1 MHATDLFLRPAW
13 RIVMPAAL
21 AFSLGACAS
30 TPGAPA
36 DAASAP
42 ASPPATRPAP
52 ASPQAFAEV
61 VKGATREDGHL
72 PTWRRDDK
80 VWIELA
86 PARLGQP
93 FLLTINITGSVG
105 QRGLYASQM
114 GRSWLVEWRRMG
126 DRLQLIAL
134 NTAVRADGDAAL
146 SRAVREGYSDSL
158 LAALPL
164 ASAPHPQHQAVL
176 VDASFL
182 LGDIAGYGSAIESA
196 FRLSYTLDRANSQI
210 ERVRQS
216 ERLTA
221 VQVRQHH
228 TVPRLPV
235 LPPAA
240 NGPAAVA
247 RPSPPT
253 VLPDARSFFVD
264 LVYNFLALPEQ
275 PMRPR
280 AADPRLGHFTHAHT
294 DLTRDLPVQPRVH
307 HIARW
312 RLEKADPMAE
322 RSPPREPIVFWLD
335 RNIPERYR
343 EAVRA
348 GVLEWNL
355 AFERIGFVGAIE
367 ARQQPDD
374 ADWDNMDARHAS
386 IRWYVG
392 IDAASARGPHH
403 ADPRT
408 GEILDADIAIAD
420 LFARG
425 ARRFIVDT
433 PRGSTEERLAELTAA
448 WRGEGAPAAC
458 HYAREVA
465 AEAQFAWELLEA
477 RGDIVPDGP
486 QAEAFVQ
493 AVIKDVVMHEVGH
506 ALGLKHNF
514 KASTAVSFARLGDAA
529 YTAARGTSGSV
540 MDYNAYNIAPAGQPQ
555 GAIVN
560 TTLGPYDYW
569 AIEYAYRPFASDEEV
584 QGLARIAARSGEP
597 ALAYAD
603 DFDAGGLGGIESF
616 DPLANRFDLGDD
628 PLTYYERRLVL
639 SQELWQRVQ
648 AREPQAGEDPLRA
661 RRAMLSGFG
670 PLRTSADLAAKYVGG
685 MVQVR
690 DLPGPRARPTYTPV
704 AAAEQRRALTFLTR
718 HLFSEDNFRFRPEF
732 LRSLPTDYLD
742 RNVAGP
748 VSVPELVRSV
758 QATVLDRLLSA
769 GTATRVLEMPLYA
782 SAGEP
787 VMGLDEVYRRLQAAV
802 WSELRRGGEIA
813 PLRRQLQR
821 EHLQRLSALLTR
833 GSGAL
838 PADALSLQGL
848 LARELLAELD
858 HALRRPGGSVT
869 TRAHLEDSRALLARS
884 LDASFLR
891 QP

>member
-1 MHATDLFLRPAW
+1 MHANVSPA
-13 RIVMPAAL
+13 RRAVMVAVLAL
-21 AFSLGACAS
+21 AACAG
-30 TPGAPA
+30 TGPKPPAEAPA
-36 DAASAP
+36 PVSAASAAPAVRP
-42 ASPPATRPAP
+42 ASGA
-52 ASPQAFAEV
+52 PQAFAEV
-61 VKGATREDGHL
+61 TKGATREDGHL
-72 PTWRRDDK
+72 PVWRREDK
-80 VWIELA
+80 VWFELA
-86 PARLGQP
+86 PARLGRP
-93 FLLTINITGSVG
+93 FLLSINVAGSVG

-114 GRSWLVEWRRMG
+114 GRNWLVEWRRTG
-126 DRLQLIAL
+126 DRIQLVAL
-134 NTAVRADGDAAL
+134 NTAVRAQGDAAL
-146 SRAVREGYSDSL
+146 SRAVREGYSESL
-158 LAALPL
+158 LVALPP
-164 ASAPHPQHQAVL
+164 ASAPHPEHQAVL
-176 VDASFL
+176 VDAGFL

-210 ERVRQS
+210 EHVHQS
-216 ERLTA
+216 DRLTA
-221 VQVRQHH
+221 VRVRQHH
-228 TVPRLPV
+228 MVPRIPV
-235 LPPAA
+235 LPAAAGAAPAA
-240 NGPAAVA
+240 RPA
-247 RPSPPT
+247 PPT

-264 LVYNFLALPEQ
+264 LVYNFLALPPE

-312 RLEKADPMAE
+312 RLEKADPQAE

-343 EAVRA
+343 QAVRE
-348 GVLEWNL
+348 GVLEWNR

-374 ADWDNMDARHAS
+374 ADWDTLDARHAS
-386 IRWYVG
+386 IRWFVG

-433 PRGSTEERLAELTAA
+433 PRAGSEERLAELTAA
-448 WRGEGAPAAC
+448 WRGEAAPGAC

-477 RGDIVPDGP
+477 RGDIAPDGP
-486 QAEAFVQ
+486 KAEAFVQ

-514 KASTAVSFARLGDAA
+514 KASTTVSFARLGDAA
-529 YTAARGTSGSV
+529 YTAARGISGSV
-540 MDYNAYNIAPAGQPQ
+540 MDYNAYNLAPAGQPQ

-569 AIEYAYRPFASDEEV
+569 AIEYAYRPFAPDEEA
-584 QGLARIAARSGEP
+584 QGLVRIASRSREP

-603 DFDAGGLGGIESF
+603 DFDAGGMGGFESF

-639 SQELWQRVQ
+639 SQELWQRLQ
-648 AREPQAGEDPLRA
+648 TREPQAGEDPLRS

-670 PLRTSADLAAKYVGG
+670 PLRIAADLAAKYVGG
-685 MVQVR
+685 LVQVR
-690 DLPGPRARPTYTPV
+690 DLPGPQARPIYTPV
-704 AAAEQRRALTFLTR
+704 AAAQQRRALTFLTR
-718 HLFSEDNFRFRPEF
+718 HLFSQDNFRFRPEF

-742 RNVAGP
+742 RHVAGP
-748 VSVPELVRSV
+748 VSVPELVRGV
-758 QATVLDRLLSA
+758 QSTVLDRLLSP
-769 GTATRVLEMPLYA
+769 GTAARVLEAPLYA
-782 SAGEP
+782 KAGER
-787 VMGLDEVYRRLQAAV
+787 VLGLDEVYRGLQEAV
-802 WSELRRGGEIA
+802 WSELRTGSEIA

-821 EHLQRLSALLTR
+821 EHLQRLSGLLTR
-833 GSGAL
+833 GPGAL
-838 PADALSLQGL
+838 PADALSLQRL
-848 LARELLAELD
+848 LARQLLADLD
-858 HALRRPGGSVT
+858 QAVRRPGRSVT
-869 TRAHLEDSRALLARS
+869 TQAHLEDSRALLARS

>member
-1 MHATDLFLRPAW
+1 MRANIFLVRPAW
-13 RIVMPAAL
+13 RAVVPVLWAL
-21 AFSLGACAS
+21 SLGACAS
-30 TPGAPA
+30 PGLRPTA

-42 ASPPATRPAP
+42 AASPARPASG
-52 ASPQAFAEV
+52 APQPFAEV
-61 VKGATREDGHL
+61 IKGAAREDGHL

-86 PARLGQP
+86 PAHLGRP
-93 FLLTINITGSVG
+93 FLLSINVAGSVG

-114 GRSWLVEWRRMG
+114 GHSWLVEWRRVG
-126 DRLQLIAL
+126 DRVQLVAL
-134 NTAVRADGDAAL
+134 NTAVRAEGDAAL

-158 LAALPL
+158 LAALPV
-164 ASAPHPQHQAVL
+164 ASAPHPGRQAVL

-182 LGDIAGYGSAIESA
+182 LGDIAGYGGAIESA

-210 ERVRQS
+210 ERVRQT

-228 TVPRLPV
+228 TVPRIPV

-240 NGPAAVA
+240 TGPAPAA
-247 RPSPPT
+247 RPAPPT

-264 LVYNFLALPEQ
+264 LVYNFLALPEV

-294 DLTRDLPVQPRVH
+294 DLTRDLPTQPRVH
-307 HIARW
+307 HVARW
-312 RLEKADPMAE
+312 RLEKADAQAE

-348 GVLEWNL
+348 GVLEWNQ
-355 AFERIGFVGAIE
+355 AFERLGFVGAIE

-386 IRWYVG
+386 VRWFLG

-433 PRGSTEERLAELTAA
+433 PRGSSEDRLAQLTAA

-458 HYAREVA
+458 QYAREVA

-477 RGDIVPDGP
+477 RGEIEPDGP

-540 MDYNAYNIAPAGQPQ
+540 MDYNAYNLAPAGQPQ

-560 TTLGPYDYW
+560 TTLGPYDHW
-569 AIEYAYRPFASDEEV
+569 AIEYAYRPFAAEEEA
-584 QGLARIAARSGEP
+584 QGLARIAARSREP
-597 ALAYAD
+597 ELAYAD
-603 DFDAGGLGGIESF
+603 DYDAGGLGGIESF

-639 SQELWQRVQ
+639 SQELWQRLQ
-648 AREPQAGEDPLRA
+648 TREPREGEDPLRA
-661 RRAMLSGFG
+661 RRALLSGFG
-670 PLRTSADLAAKYVGG
+670 PLRSAADLAAKYVGG

-690 DLPGPRARPTYTPV
+690 DLPGPQARPTYTPV

-748 VSVPELVRSV
+748 VSVPELVRGV
-758 QATVLDRLLSA
+758 QTTVLDRLLSP
-769 GTATRVLEMPLYA
+769 GTATRVLEAPLYA
-782 SAGEP
+782 AAGEP
-787 VMGLDEVYRRLQAAV
+787 VLDLDAVYRRLHGAV

-821 EHLQRLSALLTR
+821 EHLQRLAGLLTR
-833 GSGAL
+833 GAGAL
-838 PADALSLQGL
+838 PADALSLLRLQS
-848 LARELLAELD
+848 RELVARLD
-858 HALRRPGGSVT
+858 QAARRPGLPVA
-869 TRAHLEDSRALLARS
+869 TRAHLEDSRTLLAKA
-884 LDASFLR
+884 LDASLLR

>member
-1 MHATDLFLRPAW
+1 MRPA
-13 RIVMPAAL
+13 
-21 AFSLGACAS
+21 S
-30 TPGAPA
+30 GAP
-36 DAASAP
+36 P
-42 ASPPATRPAP
+42 
-52 ASPQAFAEV
+52 AFAEV
-61 VKGATREDGHL
+61 TKGATREDGHL
-72 PTWRRDDK
+72 PVWRREDK
-80 VWIELA
+80 VWFELS
-86 PARLGQP
+86 PARLGRP
-93 FLLTINITGSVG
+93 FLLSINVAGSVG
-105 QRGLYASQM
+105 QRGLYAGQM
-114 GRSWLVEWRRMG
+114 GRYWLVEWRRAG
-126 DRLQLIAL
+126 ERLQLVAL
-134 NTAVRADGDAAL
+134 NTAVQAQGDAAL
-146 SRAVREGYSDSL
+146 SRAVREGYSESL
-158 LAALPL
+158 LAALPP
-164 ASAPHPQHQAVL
+164 ASAPHPEHQAVL

-196 FRLSYTLDRANSQI
+196 FRLSYALDRANSQI
-210 ERVRQS
+210 EHVHQS
-216 ERLTA
+216 GRLTA
-221 VQVRQHH
+221 VRVRQHH
-228 TVPRLPV
+228 MVPRIPV

-240 NGPAAVA
+240 GPAPAV
-247 RPSPPT
+247 RPAPPT

-264 LVYNFLALPEQ
+264 LVYNFLALPPE

-312 RLEKADPMAE
+312 RLEKADPQAE

-343 EAVRA
+343 QAVRE
-348 GVLEWNL
+348 GVLEWNR

-367 ARQQPDD
+367 ARQQPED
-374 ADWDNMDARHAS
+374 ANWDTLDARHAS
-386 IRWYVG
+386 IRWFVG

-433 PRGSTEERLAELTAA
+433 PRAGSQERLAELTAA
-448 WRGEGAPAAC
+448 WRGEATPGAC
-458 HYAREVA
+458 HYAHEVA

-477 RGDIVPDGP
+477 RGDIAPDGP
-486 QAEAFVQ
+486 EAEAFVR

-514 KASTAVSFARLGDAA
+514 KASTAVPFARLGDAA
-529 YTAARGTSGSV
+529 YTAAQGISGSV
-540 MDYNAYNIAPAGQPQ
+540 MDYNAYNLAPAGQPQ

-569 AIEYAYRPFASDEEV
+569 AIEYAYRPFAADEEA
-584 QGLARIAARSGEP
+584 QGLERIASRSREP

-603 DFDAGGLGGIESF
+603 DFDAGGLGGFESF

-639 SQELWQRVQ
+639 SQELWQRLQ
-648 AREPQAGEDPLRA
+648 TRSPRAGEDPLRS

-670 PLRTSADLAAKYVGG
+670 PLRMAADLAAKYVGG
-685 MVQVR
+685 LVQVR
-690 DLPGPRARPTYTPV
+690 DLPGPQARPTYTPV

-718 HLFSEDNFRFRPEF
+718 HLFSQDNFRFRPEF

-742 RNVAGP
+742 RQVAGP
-748 VSVPELVRSV
+748 VSVPELVRGV

-769 GTATRVLEMPLYA
+769 GTAARVLEAPLYA
-782 SAGEP
+782 KAGER
-787 VMGLDEVYRRLQAAV
+787 VLGLDEVYRGLQEAV
-802 WSELRRGGEIA
+802 WSELRSGGEIA

-821 EHLQRLSALLTR
+821 EHLQRLSGLLTR
-833 GSGAL
+833 GPGAL
-838 PADALSLQGL
+838 PGDALSLQRL
-848 LARELLAELD
+848 LARQLLVGLD
-858 HALRRPGGSVT
+858 RAVRRPGLSLA
-869 TRAHLEDSRALLARS
+869 TRAHLEDSRTLLARS
-884 LDASFLR
+884 LQASFLR